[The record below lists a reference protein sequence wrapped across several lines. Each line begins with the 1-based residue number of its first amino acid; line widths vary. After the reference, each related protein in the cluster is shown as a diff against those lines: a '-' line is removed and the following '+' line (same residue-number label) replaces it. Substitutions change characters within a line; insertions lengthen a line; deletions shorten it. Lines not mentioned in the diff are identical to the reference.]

1 MNPSDRPIEEI
12 IQSLQERAKE
22 LECLY
27 QIEEILLDSASP
39 LHDVFHR
46 IARVIPNG
54 WQFPQNCR
62 ARITYRGESFSE
74 PDFEP
79 TFWGQTA
86 PIRVQ
91 GEPVGQVEVFYTV
104 QGPPGDEGP
113 FLKDERRLIN
123 SVAERIGMFLVHR
136 ELKAAMQELET
147 ARRTTTAGAQ
157 RQWLVI
163 LDFLKRTDQ
172 NLLLRIARR
181 MANHLAW
188 NGVDDALRL
197 LQATWPG
204 GMPDRDVTGEENQPL
219 ERRKLE
225 DSIRTAEQT
234 FEIAA
239 RHLTEDEIIQFMQ
252 RWIKEDK
259 SRFLVNTVES
269 RDSSLGEIRAAL
281 EKYQALGPEMIELP
295 PAARKGLLVSL
306 IHAFFTDQLEVIN
319 IAKRFVRIEDFLPLL
334 DRIIMPPR
342 SHGKLGGKS
351 AGLFLAMAVLR
362 LAAAKNPELG
372 RIRCPRTWYITSD
385 GVLDFIRFNSLEDV
399 YNQKYVDIEQVRQE
413 YPHIVQLFKN
423 SRFTT
428 EVMDGLSVL
437 LDDLEGRPII
447 VRSSSLLEDR
457 YGAAFSGKYKSL
469 FLANRGTK
477 QERLAALTDAI
488 AEVYASTFGPD
499 PIEYRAE
506 RGLIDVYEEMGILI
520 QEVVGS
526 QVGPYFFP
534 SYSGVAFSR
543 NEFRWSGRI
552 KRDDGLVRMVPG
564 LGTRAVDRLKDDYPL
579 LLAPG
584 QPGLRVNVTPD
595 EVLRYSP
602 KKLDVINLESSS
614 FETIEVSDLLRRFGA
629 EYPGIQSLVSTWESG
644 HLRNK
649 VGLGPDF
656 ENDELV
662 MTFDGLIRQS
672 PFIRVMRTLLKTLEE
687 ALGTPVD
694 LEFASDG
701 RDLFL
706 VQCRPQSGGGDS
718 APASIPREVREER
731 IVFTAKKY
739 ISNGRVPG
747 ISHIVYVDPEKYNEL
762 PDVERLKEVGRAI
775 GRLNNLLPRRR
786 FILMGPGRWG
796 SRGDIKLG
804 VNVTYADINNT
815 AMLIEIA
822 RRKGSYVPD
831 LSFGTHFFQDL
842 VESQIRYLPLY
853 PDDQG
858 TVFNQMFLARSPSIL
873 SSLLPE
879 FAHLEDVIRVID
891 VPGVAKGLVLRVL
904 MNADL
909 EEAIGLLSSPTVD
922 AADLTGMAGH
932 QDDTPEQH
940 WRWRLHY
947 AEQIAAEI
955 DPERFGV
962 VAFYVLGST
971 KNATAG
977 PGSDIDIMV
986 HFRGTE
992 GQRRDLCSWLDGWS
1006 RCLSEINFLRTGYR
1020 TPGLLDVHLVTDE
1033 EVAAKT
1039 SFTAK
1044 IGAISD
1050 PAREIPLR
1058 KRSGQTPTP

>member
-12 IQSLQERAKE
+12 LQNLQERAKE

-27 QIEEILLDSASP
+27 QIEEILLDTSSP
-39 LHDVFHR
+39 VSDVFHR
-46 IARVIPNG
+46 VIRVLPGG
-54 WQFPQNCR
+54 WQFPQHCR
-62 ARITYRGESFSE
+62 ARIIYRGEAYQE

-91 GEPVGQVEVFYTV
+91 GEPVGQVEVVYTI
-104 QGPPGDEGP
+104 QAPPGEEGP

-123 SVAERIGMFLVHR
+123 SVAERIALFLVHR
-136 ELKAAMQELET
+136 ELRAAMRDLEA
-147 ARRTTTAGAQ
+147 ARRTPLAGAP

-188 NGVDDALRL
+188 NGVDDAIRL
-197 LQATWPG
+197 LQSSWPVG
-204 GMPDRDVTGEENQPL
+204 LTDREPTGEENQPL

-225 DSIRTAEQT
+225 DSLRTADQT

-239 RHLTEDEIIQFMQ
+239 RHLTEDEIIQCMQ

-269 RDSSLGEIRAAL
+269 RDSSLSEIRAAL
-281 EKYQALGPEMIELP
+281 EKYQALGPEMIELTA
-295 PAARKGLLVSL
+295 AARKGLLVSL
-306 IHAFFTDQLEVIN
+306 IHAFFTDQIEVIN
-319 IAKRFVRIEDFLPLL
+319 IAKRFVQIEDFLPLL

-362 LAAAKNPELG
+362 NAAERNPELG

-385 GVLDFIRFNSLEDV
+385 GVLEFIRFNSLEDV

-423 SRFTT
+423 SRFTS

-520 QEVVGS
+520 QEVVGAE
-526 QVGPYFFP
+526 VGPYYLP
-534 SYSGVAFSR
+534 AYSGVAFSR

-595 EVLRYSP
+595 EILRYSP
-602 KKLDVINLESSS
+602 KKVDVINLETES
-614 FETIEVSDLLRRFGA
+614 FETIEIADLLRCCGP
-629 EYPGIQSLVSTWESG
+629 EYPAIQSLVSTWEAG

-656 ENDELV
+656 EKDELV
-662 MTFDGLIRQS
+662 MTFDGLIRQT
-672 PFIRVMRTLLKTLEE
+672 PFIRTMRTLLKTLEE

-694 LEFASDG
+694 IEFASDG
-701 RDLFL
+701 RDLYL
-706 VQCRPQSGGGDS
+706 VQCRPQSSAGDC

-731 IVFTAKKY
+731 IVFSAKRY
-739 ISNGRVPG
+739 VSNGRVPG
-747 ISHIVYVDPEKYNEL
+747 ISHVVYVDPQKYSEL
-762 PDVERLKEVGRAI
+762 PTVEDLKEVGRAV

-804 VNVTYADINNT
+804 VSVTYADINNT
-815 AMLIEIA
+815 AMLVEIA

-853 PDDQG
+853 PDDDG
-858 TVFNQMFLARSPSIL
+858 IVFNEQFLTRSPSIL
-873 SSLLPE
+873 TSLLPE
-879 FAHLEDVIRVID
+879 FEHLQEVIRVVD
-891 VPGVAKGLVLRVL
+891 VPEVSKGLVLRVL

-922 AADLTGMAGH
+922 AADLSGLAGH

-947 AEQIAAEI
+947 AEQIAAEL
-955 DPERFGV
+955 DPERFGL

-977 PGSDIDIMV
+977 PGSDIDIMI
-986 HFRGTE
+986 HFRGSD
-992 GQRRDLCSWLDGWS
+992 GQRRDLVTWLDGWS
-1006 RCLSEINFLRTGYR
+1006 RCLSEINYLRTGYR

-1033 EVAAKT
+1033 EIAAKS
-1039 SFTAK
+1039 SFAAK

-1050 PAREIPLR
+1050 PAREIPMGR
-1058 KRSGQTPTP
+1058 KRSG